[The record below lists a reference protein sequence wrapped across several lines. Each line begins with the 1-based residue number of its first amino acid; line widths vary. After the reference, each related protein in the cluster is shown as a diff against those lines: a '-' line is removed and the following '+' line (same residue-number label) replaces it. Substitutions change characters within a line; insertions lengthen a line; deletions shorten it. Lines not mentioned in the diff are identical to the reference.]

1 MTVRLGVNIDH
12 IATLRNA
19 RGEAYPDPARAAAV
33 VVAAGADQVTCH
45 PRLDR
50 RHIRFSDLEALR
62 RASPVLNFE
71 MAAVDF
77 MLEHALALM
86 PDWACIVPETREEIT
101 TEGGLDTSLASLP
114 PIVEAL
120 QRAGIKVSLF
130 IDPELRAVR
139 DSVDL
144 GVDAVELHTGAY
156 AQAGGGEVA
165 QELERLRCATAL
177 GVELGMAVHAG
188 HGLTLANTGAVAAL
202 PGVQELNI
210 GHALICDAL
219 FVGGLEAAVAA
230 YKDCIS
236 AATAP

>member
-1 MTVRLGVNIDH
+1 
-12 IATLRNA
+12 
-19 RGEAYPDPARAAAV
+19 
-33 VVAAGADQVTCH
+33 
-45 PRLDR
+45 
-50 RHIRFSDLEALR
+50 
-62 RASPVLNFE
+62 

-165 QELERLRCATAL
+165 QELERLRCATA
-177 GVELGMAVHAG
+177 ARR
-188 HGLTLANTGAVAAL
+188 
-202 PGVQELNI
+202 
-210 GHALICDAL
+210 
-219 FVGGLEAAVAA
+219 
-230 YKDCIS
+230 
-236 AATAP
+236 

>member
-1 MTVRLGVNIDH
+1 
-12 IATLRNA
+12 
-19 RGEAYPDPARAAAV
+19 
-33 VVAAGADQVTCH
+33 
-45 PRLDR
+45 
-50 RHIRFSDLEALR
+50 
-62 RASPVLNFE
+62 

-120 QRAGIKVSLF
+120 KRAGIKVSLF
-130 IDPELRAVR
+130 IDPELRAVH

-144 GVDAVELHTGAY
+144 GVDAVEQLHTGAY

-230 YKDCIS
+230 HKGCIS